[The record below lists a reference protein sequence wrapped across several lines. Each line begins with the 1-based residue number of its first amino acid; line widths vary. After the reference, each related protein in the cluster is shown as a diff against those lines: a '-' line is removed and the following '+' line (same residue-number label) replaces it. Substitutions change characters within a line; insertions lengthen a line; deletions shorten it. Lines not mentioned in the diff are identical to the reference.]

1 MKNEEPKQRPNEVP
15 GEDTRSTDCGMTGGG
30 NQGEFEGH
38 PVLDVPETPSKPK
51 SELETEIDEQAE
63 EQSTLDPK
71 KFAELEP
78 VETKHEAPQSD
89 KPKAA

>member
-1 MKNEEPKQRPNEVP
+1 
-15 GEDTRSTDCGMTGGG
+15 MTGGG

-38 PVLDVPETPSKPK
+38 PVLDVPETPPKPK
-51 SELETEIDEQAE
+51 SELETEIDEQQGE
-63 EQSTLDPK
+63 EQAPFDPK
-71 KFAELEP
+71 RFAELEP